1 MSDEL
6 TIHIHPSD
14 CDTAGHVNHAS
25 MLMLLERARWA
36 ALERHMPFKDYV
48 KRAQWAVVR
57 HVDISYSMPALPGD
71 DFVVRTGLRSIG
83 KTSFTV
89 RQVARNQRGAVIC
102 EANIVYV
109 TISPEGKPIAV
120 PDEWRAIFSPWDDQ
134 PVDQTA

>member
-14 CDTAGHVNHAS
+14 CDTAGHVNHAY

-36 ALERHMPFKDYV
+36 ALEAHMPFRDYL

-71 DFVVRTGLRSIG
+71 DFRIRTGLVSIG
-83 KTSFTV
+83 NTSFSVKQT
-89 RQVARNQRGAVIC
+89 AHNQRDALIC
-102 EANIVYV
+102 EATIVYV
-109 TISPEGKPIAV
+109 TISPEGKPIPV
-120 PDEWRAIFSPWDDQ
+120 PDEWRQIFSPW
-134 PVDQTA
+134 T